1 MLKAFA
7 LALLSV
13 KKLPSDDKIGGMDK
27 FDVLK
32 QNFANLKNEP

>member
-7 LALLSV
+7 LAISSV
-13 KKLPSDDKIGGMDK
+13 KKHPSDDKIGGMDK

-32 QNFANLKNEP
+32 QDFVN